1 MEELKSTLDTGRERF
16 LATSLGYALAH
27 NWVTHQDLMRAFP
40 PDTFMRSLES
50 APGLRTRLLV
60 EVLGVHEKIA
70 PKKSSAA
77 SAEDLSI
84 ALAEGVATS
93 SDVFRVVNPDECV
106 RYFDNSVI
114 WNVIV
119 SSAFWTTDDA
129 RARARVDFTL
139 TRAIDEALIT
149 RAELIER
156 IGLERLADDLP
167 KGMLEAAFIR
177 AVKLGLS
184 GAAFTP
190 GILEEVIPRQT
201 WLEHV
206 RLEHVWKS
214 VVEGHILPALGLASA
229 KAETTGNSVPP
240 LPPSARNPSVPP
252 PPPSAQERESRPP
265 EIPAPA
271 PSSDSQLSPQDAEA
285 MARGKALSSLAEMGR
300 LPARPEEL
308 STPLLL
314 GLETMCAELRTL
326 NTDEERE
333 SCIRDAFPNEALLE
347 QALIALAEVLDPR
360 LDQDKLAGTGLE
372 ALIQIVVFEEKRRA
386 RSQPSLADLEASVG
400 GPEIRNLVPPPP
412 PSAGPRSAAPPPPLP
427 SLSRGNK
434 KK

>member
-16 LATSLGYALAH
+16 LATSLGFALAH

-93 SDVFRVVNPDECV
+93 SDVFGVVNADECV
-106 RYFDNSVI
+106 RYFDNGVI

-129 RARARVDFTL
+129 RARARMDFTL

-167 KGMLEAAFIR
+167 KGLLEAAFIR

-206 RLEHVWKS
+206 RLEHVWKT
-214 VVEGHILPALGLASA
+214 VFEGHILPAIGLAAGTPS
-229 KAETTGNSVPP
+229 NSVPP
-240 LPPSARNPSVPP
+240 LPPSARTPSVPP
-252 PPPSAQERESRPP
+252 PPPSAGERESRPP

-285 MARGKALSSLAEMGR
+285 MARGKALSSLAELGR

-326 NTDEERE
+326 TTDEERE
-333 SCIRDAFPNEALLE
+333 SCIRDAFPNEVLLE

-360 LDQDKLAGTGLE
+360 LDQEKLAGTGLE
-372 ALIQIVVFEEKRRA
+372 ALIQIVVFEEKRRV
-386 RSQPSLADLEASVG
+386 RSQPSLADVEA

-434 KK
+434 KR

>member
-40 PDTFMRSLES
+40 PETFMRSLES
-50 APGLRTRLLV
+50 APALRTRLLV

-77 SAEDLSI
+77 CAEDLSI

-93 SDVFRVVNPDECV
+93 SEVFRVVSPDECV
-106 RYFDNSVI
+106 RYFANDVIWSVI
-114 WNVIV
+114 VNP
-119 SSAFWTTDDA
+119 AFWTTEDA

-139 TRAIDEALIT
+139 TRAIDEAIIT
-149 RAELIER
+149 RAELTER

-167 KGMLEAAFIR
+167 KALLEAAFVR

-206 RLEHVWKS
+206 RLEHVWKT
-214 VVEGHILPALGLASA
+214 VVEGHILPAIGLAA
-229 KAETTGNSVPP
+229 GNSG
-240 LPPSARNPSVPP
+240 PPSARNPSGPP
-252 PPPSAQERESRPP
+252 PLPSADEKRESHPP
-265 EIPAPA
+265 EIPAPS
-271 PSSDSQLSPQDAEA
+271 PSSDSQISAQDAEA
-285 MARGKALSSLAEMGR
+285 MARGKALASLAEMGR

-314 GLETMCAELRTL
+314 GLETMCVELKTL
-326 NTDEERE
+326 TTDDERE
-333 SCIRDAFPNEALLE
+333 TCIRDAFPNEALLE
-347 QALIALAEVLDPR
+347 QALVALAEVLDPR
-360 LDQDKLAGTGLE
+360 LDREKLDGIGLD
-372 ALIQIVVFEEKRRA
+372 ALVQIVVFEEKRRA
-386 RSQPSLADLEASVG
+386 RSQPSLPDIEGSPG
-400 GPEIRNLVPPPP
+400 GPEIRHLVPPPP

-427 SLSRGNK
+427 SLSRGK
-434 KK
+434 KR

>member
-1 MEELKSTLDTGRERF
+1 
-16 LATSLGYALAH
+16 
-27 NWVTHQDLMRAFP
+27 
-40 PDTFMRSLES
+40 
-50 APGLRTRLLV
+50 
-60 EVLGVHEKIA
+60 
-70 PKKSSAA
+70 
-77 SAEDLSI
+77 
-84 ALAEGVATS
+84 
-93 SDVFRVVNPDECV
+93 
-106 RYFDNSVI
+106 
-114 WNVIV
+114 
-119 SSAFWTTDDA
+119 
-129 RARARVDFTL
+129 
-139 TRAIDEALIT
+139 
-149 RAELIER
+149 
-156 IGLERLADDLP
+156 
-167 KGMLEAAFIR
+167 
-177 AVKLGLS
+177 
-184 GAAFTP
+184 
-190 GILEEVIPRQT
+190 
-201 WLEHV
+201 
-206 RLEHVWKS
+206 
-214 VVEGHILPALGLASA
+214 
-229 KAETTGNSVPP
+229 
-240 LPPSARNPSVPP
+240 
-252 PPPSAQERESRPP
+252 
-265 EIPAPA
+265 
-271 PSSDSQLSPQDAEA
+271 

-360 LDQDKLAGTGLE
+360 LDQEKLAGTGLE